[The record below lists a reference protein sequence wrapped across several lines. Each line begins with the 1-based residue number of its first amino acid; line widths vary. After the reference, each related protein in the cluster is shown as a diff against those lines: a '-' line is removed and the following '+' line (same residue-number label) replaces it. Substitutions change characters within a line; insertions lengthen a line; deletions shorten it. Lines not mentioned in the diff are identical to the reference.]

1 MGAFPDR
8 PVSGS
13 ALARLGFA
21 VYVLLVGYASLYPFT
36 GWADSGI
43 SWFAF
48 LTAPLPR
55 YVTAFDVAAN
65 IVGYLPYGLLCVHAL
80 YPYARGRAAFSVAA
94 GSALVLSLALEA
106 AQGYLPSRIASNVDV
121 LCNLIGALAGAGFG
135 VRVSERVLA
144 GGALRRWRSATFQAG
159 LGTDVG
165 LVLIGLWLFTQLNPA
180 MLLFG
185 AGDLRDWLAAAG
197 GAEYRA
203 QLFIAIEALT
213 SAANLVAVT
222 LLVSVI
228 AAPGRPVGKLLVA
241 LVLLALAVKAAA
253 FGILMRAENPLAWLT
268 PGAARGLIGGIVI
281 ALLAAKLPRTAR
293 LVLAAVLLMAATV
306 LVNLAPPNPYLAA
319 TLKVWQQGHFLN
331 FNGLTRLV
339 GVFWPFAALGY
350 LIWLATAQRG
360 TASPAPRA

>member
-1 MGAFPDR
+1 VGVTPGQPA
-8 PVSGS
+8 SGS
-13 ALARLGFA
+13 VLARLAFA
-21 VYVLLVGYASLYPFT
+21 VYLLLVAYASLYPFS
-36 GWADSGI
+36 GWIASGVPA
-43 SWFAF
+43 FAF
-48 LTAPLPR
+48 LAAPLPR
-55 YVTAFDVAAN
+55 YFTAFDVAAN

-80 YPYARGRAAFSVAA
+80 HPYARGRAAFGAA
-94 GSALVLSLALEA
+94 GLSALALSLALEA
-106 AQGYLPSRIASNVDV
+106 GQGYLPSRIASNVDV
-121 LCNLIGALAGAGFG
+121 LCNLAGALAGAGLG
-135 VRVSERVLA
+135 VRVSEKVLA
-144 GGALRRWRSATFQAG
+144 GGALRGWRAATFQAG

-185 AGDLRDWLAAAG
+185 AGDLRDWLAASG

-203 QLFIAIEALT
+203 QHFIAIEALT
-213 SAANLVAVT
+213 SAANLVAVM
-222 LLVSVI
+222 LLASVVVL
-228 AAPGRPVGKLLVA
+228 PRRPVARLLVA

-253 FGILMRAENPLAWLT
+253 FGILMRAENALLWLT
-268 PGAARGLIGGIVI
+268 PGAARGLAGGILV
-281 ALLAAKLPRTAR
+281 ALLAARMPRTAR

-350 LIWLATAQRG
+350 LIWLATAQRAA
-360 TASPAPRA
+360 ASTGLRD